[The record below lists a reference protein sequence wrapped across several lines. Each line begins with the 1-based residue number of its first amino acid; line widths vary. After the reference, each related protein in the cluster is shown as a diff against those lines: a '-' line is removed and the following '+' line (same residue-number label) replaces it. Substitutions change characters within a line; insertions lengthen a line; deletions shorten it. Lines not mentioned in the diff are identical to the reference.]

1 MILLFYLTVASAM
14 HTRIWHG
21 DSTLKAFEQP
31 ETVEI
36 MHRIENKNWIRES
49 AFRRYFDFVCK
60 SDDKQHV
67 LISDIETSFKGWG

>member
-1 MILLFYLTVASAM
+1 MILLFYLTVASAV

-21 DSTLKAFEQP
+21 DLTLKAFEQP

-36 MHRIENKNWIRES
+36 MHRIENKNWIS
-49 AFRRYFDFVCK
+49 DSYFKRYFNFVRK
-60 SDDKQHV
+60 TDSKQDV